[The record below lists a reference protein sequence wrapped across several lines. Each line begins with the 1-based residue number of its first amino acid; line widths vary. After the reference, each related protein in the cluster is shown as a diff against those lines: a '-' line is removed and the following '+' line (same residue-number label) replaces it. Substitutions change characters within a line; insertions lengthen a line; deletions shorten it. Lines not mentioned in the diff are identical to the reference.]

1 MLSAKYIDFISNTHL
16 GNLIRESHEA
26 YRFLTQSDDEISQRQ
41 RPSPRQRQARK
52 DQQAPV
58 SKQQG
63 HAADDSLD
71 LVPARFTA
79 VNKSLHADLHDAP
92 IRRLSEPYPI
102 NSCSQNGQLESL
114 SQMIYEC

>member
-41 RPSPRQRQARK
+41 RPSPRQRQARS
-52 DQQAPV
+52 DLQSQV
-58 SKQQG
+58 TKQHG

-71 LVPARFTA
+71 LVLARFTA
-79 VNKSLHADLHDAP
+79 VNNSLNADLHDAP

-102 NSCSQNGQLESL
+102 NGCSQNGQLESL
-114 SQMIYEC
+114 SQMIFEC